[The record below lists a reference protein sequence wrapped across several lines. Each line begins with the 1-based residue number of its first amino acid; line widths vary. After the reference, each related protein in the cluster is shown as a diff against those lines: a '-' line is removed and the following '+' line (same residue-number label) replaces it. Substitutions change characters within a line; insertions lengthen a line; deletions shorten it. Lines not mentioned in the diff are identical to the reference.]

1 VGSLTFQTSWR
12 ICGCSRFHARSTS
25 NPTARCGCRDR
36 ASFLSA
42 LRPGHDR
49 RILPTSRRGR
59 LFDAVLLG
67 EIAELEAVV
76 ASMEKRWLRRCERGI
91 DDENRPPENLVRMRG
106 RVFEAQQLL
115 DALRD
120 RFPSE

>member
-1 VGSLTFQTSWR
+1 VLSISADVGLEPREPLWVPQPRVAPVPIRRRADAW
-12 ICGCSRFHARSTS
+12 ARPA
-25 NPTARCGCRDR
+25 NPADVAQARM
-36 ASFLSA
+36 
-42 LRPGHDR
+42 
-49 RILPTSRRGR
+49 
-59 LFDAVLLG
+59 FDAIMQG
-67 EIAELEAVV
+67 EIAELEQLV

-106 RVFEAQQLL
+106 RVSEAQQLL

>member
-1 VGSLTFQTSWR
+1 MLSITRDVGVEPRRPVPVPRAR
-12 ICGCSRFHARSTS
+12 IV
-25 NPTARCGCRDR
+25 PQR
-36 ASFLSA
+36 ADA
-42 LRPGHDR
+42 WMRPAHPAD
-49 RILPTSRRGR
+49 IAQAR

-67 EIAELEAVV
+67 EIAELEALV
-76 ASMEKRWLRRCERGI
+76 ASIEKRWVRRCERGI
-91 DDENRPPENLVRMRG
+91 DDPNRPPENLVRMRG

>member
-1 VGSLTFQTSWR
+1 VLS
-12 ICGCSRFHARSTS
+12 I
-25 NPTARCGCRDR
+25 PRDVAFEGHTPIWVPQPR
-36 ASFLSA
+36 LAPVPDRRRVDA
-42 LRPGHDR
+42 WLRPAHPADVAQAR
-49 RILPTSRRGR
+49 M
-59 LFDAVLLG
+59 FDTIMQG
-67 EIAELEAVV
+67 EVAELEQLV

-106 RVFEAQQLL
+106 RVSEAQRLL